1 MRQRYSRSTLC
12 AANEAA
18 TLPLKSFRYNGR
30 RRGGIL
36 AAGGDHF
43 RAQADLHK
51 SPQFGGGTRGIG
63 AGAHPDDVAGDLDG
77 GEDESPGKA
86 PPPQPQGEERSTKLA
101 LGRAGTA
108 ADLLRTAPTGQEER
122 RPDPVDLVDVN
133 GAESAAFGTVA
144 PEHFFRLRFEHV
156 SRDCLRNAQD
166 ISVLVTFVIA
176 EAVGAVAHAAE
187 KYRSAAVAALCH
199 SLVSRLRVGLL
210 VLVRRRAEGLAHAP
224 GLLAAIQALDLL
236 LDAPPFPWS
245 GSGEGELV
253 SGAAQSR
260 LRVPEGR
267 NMSSAGIRVG
277 STGRAAS
284 SSD

>member
-12 AANEAA
+12 AANQAA
-18 TLPLKSFRYNGR
+18 TLPLKSSRDNR
-30 RRGGIL
+30 RCRGGVL

-77 GEDESPGKA
+77 GENESSGKA
-86 PPPQPQGEERSTKLA
+86 PPAQPQGEERATKLA

-144 PEHFFRLRFEHV
+144 PEHFFRFPFGPRHPDFLRH
-156 SRDCLRNAQD
+156 
-166 ISVLVTFVIA
+166 
-176 EAVGAVAHAAE
+176 
-187 KYRSAAVAALCH
+187 
-199 SLVSRLRVGLL
+199 
-210 VLVRRRAEGLAHAP
+210 
-224 GLLAAIQALDLL
+224 
-236 LDAPPFPWS
+236 PP
-245 GSGEGELV
+245 
-253 SGAAQSR
+253 
-260 LRVPEGR
+260 
-267 NMSSAGIRVG
+267 
-277 STGRAAS
+277 
-284 SSD
+284 D